1 MKADYNVFIY
11 FQVNLLRCIQRPRRM
26 KQTQKTNLLKKLD
39 MVVMENY
46 NVLIYF
52 QMFYIL
58 LYIYNLDQ
66 AMNVINL
73 TKSQQIKTRDFIT
86 VSFQHYT
93 VLKCLQLLFH
103 PSKIYQSLAFIAV
116 AFELSTFCIVLKIVR
131 LLRTNFP
138 VTFVIYQWQY
148 CITVNNNYLPLGKYL
163 LFIKLFNNYLA
174 LIKIFTVNEIIY
186 RQ

>member
-1 MKADYNVFIY
+1 
-11 FQVNLLRCIQRPRRM
+11 M

-86 VSFQHYT
+86 VSF
-93 VLKCLQLLFH
+93 
-103 PSKIYQSLAFIAV
+103 
-116 AFELSTFCIVLKIVR
+116 
-131 LLRTNFP
+131 
-138 VTFVIYQWQY
+138 
-148 CITVNNNYLPLGKYL
+148 
-163 LFIKLFNNYLA
+163 
-174 LIKIFTVNEIIY
+174 
-186 RQ
+186 